1 MTVWSIGEIH
11 GGAAGCAIR
20 FGIVDAGGRKGT
32 SRPFRHGDMHD
43 SGVSDG

>member
-1 MTVWSIGEIH
+1 MTVWSSGEIH

-20 FGIVDAGGRKGT
+20 FDIVDAGGKKGT
-32 SRPFRHGDMHD
+32 SRPFCHRDMHD